1 MQSILEKLFVY
12 RDELAKVGADATAK
26 MVNDIAVGMSRAMI
40 NGIEFSEEM
49 LNTLGKFI
57 DEENIA
63 CLNSVNQII
72 GYLTDLKISGSNEFD
87 QLWQEFRA
95 AMIQMDKDSF
105 EVLQGVLNNINTVTQ
120 AAYDMQK
127 VVKIASETKYG
138 QTVTTYRGGIA
149 TGSISE
155 YDEGGVVDY
164 TGPAAV
170 HGSKSHP
177 EVVFNAEAAAK
188 LYNYVVNTP
197 DLLKSAFANITADS
211 SMLKGASQIN
221 NSPSIG
227 DININITGNADAD
240 TVLKFKQLA
249 ANLRD
254 EVVKSLNDSMNRRG
268 IMRSPRTI

>member
-1 MQSILEKLFVY
+1 MEKLFVY

-40 NGIEFSEEM
+40 NGIEFSEDM

-120 AAYDMQK
+120 AAMVMK
-127 VVKIASETKYG
+127 ETIKNEDG
-138 QTVTTYRGGIA
+138 DVTGVQWTNNGIA
-149 TGSISE
+149 TRTDTAFS
-155 YDEGGVVDY
+155 EGGVVDY
-164 TGPAAV
+164 TGPAKV
-170 HGSKSHP
+170 HGSHANP
-177 EVVFNAEAAAK
+177 EIVFNAEQAAK

-197 DLLKSAFANITADS
+197 DLLKSAFAGITADS
-211 SMLKGASQIN
+211 SMLKGASQVN
-221 NSPSIG
+221 NAPSIG
-227 DININITGNADAD
+227 DININISGNADAD
-240 TVLKFKQLA
+240 TVNSFRKIAGQI
-249 ANLRD
+249 RE
-254 EVVKSLNDSMNRRG
+254 EVVRSLNESMSRRG
-268 IMRSPRTI
+268 ITRSPRMV